1 MCEREREI
9 EREKREDR
17 QNEEGETVTILI
29 ADSCEILADCDLHGS
44 QNSWEV

>member
-1 MCEREREI
+1 M
-9 EREKREDR
+9 REKREDG

-29 ADSCEILADCDLHGS
+29 ADNCEILVDCDLRGS

>member
-1 MCEREREI
+1 M
-9 EREKREDR
+9 REKREDG

-29 ADSCEILADCDLHGS
+29 ADNCEILVPDCDLRGG